1 VQGKAMLSRTNAAIL
16 PDTGTMRTRLAQVL
30 LAAVMA
36 AAFGCGVADAQTA
49 PKPAVAAATPIADPV
64 PNPSI
69 PLPRPRPKMGLLP
82 SWIATLWSEPKTFR
96 EAAGED
102 FNTAEV
108 TSAPSACRQ
117 RLEKFAVVTP
127 MPRLI
132 GPGSCGGTDIV
143 RMDAVIVAGKNV
155 EMKPAPYLQ
164 CPMAEQLAL
173 WVRDDTT
180 PLLAAIGGV
189 LKSLETYDDFSCRGR
204 NRKLFG
210 KVSEHGK
217 ANAIDLK
224 GFTLQ
229 DGRYVHLTDMKADKP
244 LREGA
249 RKSACT
255 RFMTVLGPGSDGYH
269 EEHIHI
275 DLAERK
281 GDYRL
286 CQWDVREPPPPPPPK
301 VPEKP
306 ADKPEEIAAA
316 KPESSRPQVAA
327 VPPAPDDDDDDE
339 KVAMTMVSPIRGV
352 IPLPKPRPST
362 RTVRRKPRDL
372 FHLPFNLLR

>member
-1 VQGKAMLSRTNAAIL
+1 MLSRTNAAIL
-16 PDTGTMRTRLAQVL
+16 PDTRRMRTLMGILVLAML
-30 LAAVMA
+30 MLAL
-36 AAFGCGVADAQTA
+36 FGCGAAFAQA
-49 PKPAVAAATPIADPV
+49 PKPADNTPAVNAAV
-64 PNPSI
+64 PGPAAPAV
-69 PLPRPRPKMGLLP
+69 PLPRPRPKMGLVP

-96 EAAGED
+96 KAAGED
-102 FNTAEV
+102 FKTSEV
-108 TSAPSACRQ
+108 TSAPSACRL
-117 RLEKFAVVTP
+117 RLEKFAVIAP

-143 RMDAVIVAGKNV
+143 RVDAVMVAGKRV
-155 EMKPAPYLQ
+155 DIKPAPYLQ

-180 PLLAAIGGV
+180 PLLAAVGGQ

-217 ANAIDLK
+217 ANAIDLR

-229 DGRYVHLTDMKADKP
+229 DGRYIHLTDMKADRP

-249 RKSACT
+249 RKAACT

-275 DLAERK
+275 DFAERRN
-281 GDYRL
+281 DYRL
-286 CQWDVREPPPPPPPK
+286 CQWDVREPPPPPKPPEK
-301 VPEKP
+301 ALEKEKP
-306 ADKPEEIAAA
+306 AEVATVAPELPKAAA
-316 KPESSRPQVAA
+316 APEP
-327 VPPAPDDDDDDE
+327 DDDDDE
-339 KVAMTMVSPIRGV
+339 KVVMTMVSAIHGV
-352 IPLPKPRPST
+352 VPLPKPRPQT
-362 RTVRRKPRDL
+362 RHVRRKPRDL

>member
-1 VQGKAMLSRTNAAIL
+1 MLSRTNAAIL
-16 PDTGTMRTRLAQVL
+16 PDTGRMRTLKAILVLAMFT
-30 LAAVMA
+30 LAVFGWGT
-36 AAFGCGVADAQTA
+36 AFAQA
-49 PKPAVAAATPIADPV
+49 PKPAENKPAENAAVAGPAATPV
-64 PNPSI
+64 

-82 SWIATLWSEPKTFR
+82 SWIATLWHEPRTFR

-102 FNTAEV
+102 FKTSDV
-108 TSAPSACRQ
+108 TSEPSACRQ
-117 RLEKFAVVTP
+117 RLEKFAVITP

-143 RMDAVIVAGKNV
+143 RVDAVMIAGAKPSESRRV
-155 EMKPAPYLQ
+155 EIKPAPYLQ

-180 PLLAAIGGV
+180 PLLAAVGGL

-204 NRKLFG
+204 NRKMSG

-217 ANAIDLK
+217 ANAIDLR

-229 DGRYVHLTDMKADKP
+229 DGRYIHLTDMKADRP

-275 DLAERK
+275 DLAERRN
-281 GDYRL
+281 DYRL
-286 CQWDVREPPPPPPPK
+286 CQWDVRDPPPPPK
-301 VPEKP
+301 PPEKEKP
-306 ADKPEEIAAA
+306 ADVATAAPELPKAAA
-316 KPESSRPQVAA
+316 
-327 VPPAPDDDDDDE
+327 APHEPDDDDDE
-339 KVAMTMVSPIRGV
+339 KVVMTMVSPIQGA
-352 IPLPKPRPST
+352 IPLPKPRPP
-362 RTVRRKPRDL
+362 VRGKRKSRDTL
-372 FHLPFNLLR
+372 HFPFSILR

>member
-1 VQGKAMLSRTNAAIL
+1 MLSRTIAAIL
-16 PDTGTMRTRLAQVL
+16 PDTGRMRTLMGILV
-30 LAAVMA
+30 LAAL
-36 AAFGCGVADAQTA
+36 GCGIGVVQPLAQTA
-49 PKPAVAAATPIADPV
+49 PKPAEQAAAAPAA
-64 PNPSI
+64 NGI

-102 FNTAEV
+102 FKTSEV
-108 TSAPSACRQ
+108 TSAPSVCRQ
-117 RLEKFAVVTP
+117 RLEKFAVITP

-143 RMDAVIVAGKNV
+143 RMDAVMVAGKKV
-155 EMKPAPYLQ
+155 DIKPAPYLQ

-189 LKSLETYDDFSCRGR
+189 MKSLETYDDFSCRGR

-217 ANAIDLK
+217 ANAIDLR

-229 DGRYVHLTDMKADKP
+229 DGRYIHLTDMKADKP
-244 LREGA
+244 LRDGA
-249 RKSACT
+249 RASACA
-255 RFMTVLGPGSDGYH
+255 RFKTVLGPGSDGYH

-275 DLAERK
+275 DYAERRN
-281 GDYRL
+281 DYRL
-286 CQWDVREPPPPPPPK
+286 CQWDVREPPPPPKPPEK
-301 VPEKP
+301 TPEKEKP
-306 ADKPEEIAAA
+306 AEVATVAPEPPKTAAA
-316 KPESSRPQVAA
+316 PPE
-327 VPPAPDDDDDDE
+327 PDDDDDT
-339 KVAMTMVSPIRGV
+339 KVVMTMLSPIQGAV
-352 IPLPKPRPST
+352 PLPKARPPA

>member
-1 VQGKAMLSRTNAAIL
+1 MLSRTNAAIL
-16 PDTGTMRTRLAQVL
+16 PDTGRMRTFMVIVWLAL
-30 LAAVMA
+30 
-36 AAFGCGVADAQTA
+36 FGCGIAASQTT
-49 PKPAVAAATPIADPV
+49 PKPAGAPAATPIPDPV
-64 PNPSI
+64 

-102 FNTAEV
+102 FKTSEV

-117 RLEKFAVVTP
+117 RLEKFAVITP

-132 GPGSCGGTDIV
+132 GPGACGGTDIV
-143 RMDAVIVAGKNV
+143 RVDAVIGSGGRKI
-155 EMKPAPYLQ
+155 EIKPAPYLQ

-180 PLLAAIGGV
+180 PLLATVGGL

-204 NRKLFG
+204 NRKMSG

-217 ANAIDLK
+217 ANAIDLR
-224 GFTLQ
+224 GFTLM
-229 DGRYVHLTDMKADKP
+229 DGRYIHLTDLKADRP
-244 LREGA
+244 VRDGA
-249 RKSACT
+249 RQSACT

-275 DLAERK
+275 DLAERRN
-281 GDYRL
+281 DYRI
-286 CQWDVREPPPPPPPK
+286 CQWDVREPPPSPK
-301 VPEKP
+301 PAEKP
-306 ADKPEEIAAA
+306 PEVAAAPDAA
-316 KPESSRPQVAA
+316 KPDAAKSQVAA
-327 VPPAPDDDDDDE
+327 AHEEPDDDEDD
-339 KVAMTMVSPIRGV
+339 KIVMTMVSPIQGV
-352 IPLPKPRPST
+352 VPLPKSRPPA
-362 RTVRRKPRDL
+362 RTARRKPRDL

>member
-1 VQGKAMLSRTNAAIL
+1 MLSRTIAAIL
-16 PDTGTMRTRLAQVL
+16 PDTGRMRILVAI
-30 LAAVMA
+30 VML
-36 AAFGCGVADAQTA
+36 AAFGCGVGVVQPLAQPA
-49 PKPAVAAATPIADPV
+49 QKPAGTAASPIAGPV
-64 PNPSI
+64 PLPR
-69 PLPRPRPKMGLLP
+69 PRPRPKMGLLP
-82 SWIATLWSEPKTFR
+82 SWIATLWSEPKSFR

-102 FNTAEV
+102 FKTAEV

-117 RLEKFAVVTP
+117 RLEKIAVVAP

-132 GPGSCGGTDIV
+132 GPGSCGGGDIV
-143 RMDAVIVAGKNV
+143 RMDAVMVAGKKV
-155 EMKPAPYLQ
+155 EIKPAPYLQ
-164 CPMAEQLAL
+164 CSMAEQLAL

-180 PLLAAIGGV
+180 PLLAAVGGV
-189 LKSLETYDDFSCRGR
+189 LRSLETYDDFSCRGR

-217 ANAIDLK
+217 ANAIDLR

-229 DGRYVHLTDMKADKP
+229 DGRYIHLTDMKADKP

-275 DLAERK
+275 DLAERRN
-281 GDYRL
+281 DYRL
-286 CQWDVREPPPPPPPK
+286 CQWDVREPPPPPPPPK
-301 VPEKP
+301 APEKSP
-306 ADKPEEIAAA
+306 DKPDEVAAA
-316 KPESSRPQVAA
+316 KPDMSKPKVAA
-327 VPPAPDDDDDDE
+327 APAEPDDDDDE
-339 KVAMTMVSPIRGV
+339 KVVMSMVSPIQGV
-352 IPLPKPRPST
+352 IPLPKPRPPA
-362 RTVRRKPRDL
+362 RPVRRKPRDL